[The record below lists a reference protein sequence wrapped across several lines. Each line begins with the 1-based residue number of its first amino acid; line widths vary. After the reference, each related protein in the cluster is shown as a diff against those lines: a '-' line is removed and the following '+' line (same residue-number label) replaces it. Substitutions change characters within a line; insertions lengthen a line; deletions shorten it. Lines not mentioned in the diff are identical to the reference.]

1 MVYLFDIMTKQ
12 FCMFVYYDAT
22 FKYNIPDKILLGKVK
37 YGFMVDS
44 IFLNIFHINKVSKI
58 VKRIKSLNRLD
69 ISDNNLPLPSLRD
82 NIMTLLI
89 RQ

>member
-1 MVYLFDIMTKQ
+1 MFEYFIGSNVHAVDDQNRIQVQLKSSIRSCALMVYLFDIMTKQ

-44 IFLNIFHINKVSKI
+44 IVLNIFHINKV
-58 VKRIKSLNRLD
+58 
-69 ISDNNLPLPSLRD
+69 
-82 NIMTLLI
+82 
-89 RQ
+89 